1 VAAVASALEAARV
14 PRIMAAMSSPTP
26 YAGPYL
32 AEIAHLMGDPARAN
46 MLHALMDGR
55 ALTAKELAWL
65 AGVAPQTASGHLAKL
80 TQGGL
85 LAVASQGR
93 HRYYRLA
100 GSEVAAALEG
110 LMVLANREG
119 GGRRLPQRVSE
130 ELAQARTCYD
140 HFAGRLGIGIHD
152 ALMGG
157 GYLAAG
163 EGGYALTASGK
174 AVFAALGVD
183 VEAKGRPGRAA
194 LRPCLDWSERRPH
207 LAGHLAAA
215 LACRCFEAG
224 WARRR
229 KDSRAVILTAEGHVA
244 LAQALPGFR
253 CDAPEA
259 AAVNVPKARLPEPA

>member
-1 VAAVASALEAARV
+1 
-14 PRIMAAMSSPTP
+14 MSTP
-26 YAGPYL
+26 NAYSGPYL

-80 TQGGL
+80 MQGGL
-85 LAVASQGR
+85 LAVAAQGR

-100 GSEVAAALEG
+100 GPEVATALEG
-110 LMVLANREG
+110 LMVLANMEG
-119 GGRRLPQRVSE
+119 GGRRLPSRVGA
-130 ELAQARTCYD
+130 ELSFARTCYD

-152 ALMGG
+152 ALMAGG
-157 GYLAAG
+157 HLVAS
-163 EGGYALTASGK
+163 EGGYALTSPGK
-174 AVFAALGVD
+174 AIFAALGVD
-183 VEAKGRPGRAA
+183 PDQPGRSRRAA

-224 WARRR
+224 WTRRR
-229 KDSRAVILTAEGHVA
+229 KDSRAVTLTEEGRAVLGA
-244 LAQALPGFR
+244 ALPGFR
-253 CDAPEA
+253 CDAPEP
-259 AAVNVPKARLPEPA
+259 AVSPSRREPAPAPA

>member
-1 VAAVASALEAARV
+1 
-14 PRIMAAMSSPTP
+14 MAAMSKPSAS
-26 YAGPYL
+26 AGPYL

-80 TQGGL
+80 MQGGL
-85 LAVASQGR
+85 LEVASQGR
-93 HRYYRLA
+93 HRYFRLA
-100 GSEVAAALEG
+100 GPEVAAALEG

-119 GGRRLPQRVSE
+119 SGRRLPQRVGA

-152 ALMGG
+152 ALMQGG
-157 GYLAAG
+157 HLAAG
-163 EGGYALTASGK
+163 EGGYALTASGR
-174 AVFAALGVD
+174 AVFSALGVD
-183 VEAKGRPGRAA
+183 PEARPRPGRAA

-224 WARRR
+224 WTLRR
-229 KDSRAVILTAEGHVA
+229 KDSRAVVLTGEGLAA
-244 LAQALPGFR
+244 LAQALPEFR

-259 AAVNVPKARLPEPA
+259 PVSAVRGRVPEPA